1 MRATIDPMRT
11 KIDIDTRTFVRF
23 WLVIFGIVLA
33 TFLITKAQTGL
44 IIIGVSIFLAL
55 ALNAPVA
62 FIAKKLPGKSRVGAT
77 AIAYVAVIFILGLI
91 LTLVVPPVIQQTAKV
106 AQTIPTIVESAS
118 GQWEGVRD
126 FVNEYNLQDQLDSA
140 MASIQSSAS
149 AWAGNIGQSVVTGI
163 GSVFAGI
170 AALILVLVL
179 TFLTLVEG
187 PEWLKRIWRLYKDPV
202 AMKKHRRVAHRVYGV
217 VSGYVVGQLT
227 VSTIGATCAGLF
239 VFILSF
245 IFPTVDAGLAM
256 PTAAITFILSL
267 IPMFGATIGGVLIA
281 LLLALNSLPAA
292 IIYAVYFVVY
302 QQIENNFIAP
312 HIQAKRINLS
322 ALMVLAAVTIGLYMF
337 GVIGGIIAIPIA
349 GSIRI
354 LIEEFLENR
363 RAQDEEDDDDDKPK
377 RIEPKAKLVTAKV
390 ESDKK
395 A

>member
-1 MRATIDPMRT
+1 MRT

-33 TFLITKAQTGL
+33 AFLIMKAQTGL

-62 FIAKKLPGKSRVGAT
+62 YISKKLPGKSRVGAT
-77 AIAYVAVIFILGLI
+77 AIAYVAVIVILGLI

-118 GQWEGVRD
+118 GQWQGITDIVE
-126 FVNEYNLQDQLDSA
+126 EYNLQDQLDSA
-140 MASIQSSAS
+140 MSSIQSSAAS
-149 AWAGNIGQSVVTGI
+149 WAGNIGQNIVTGI
-163 GSVFAGI
+163 GSVFSGI

-187 PEWLKRIWRLYKDPV
+187 PEWLKRIWRLYKDQDR
-202 AMKKHRRVAHRVYGV
+202 MKKHRRVAQRIYGV

-227 VSTIGATCAGLF
+227 VSTIGATAAGLF

-245 IFPTVDAGLAM
+245 IFPTVDAELAM

-292 IIYAVYFVVY
+292 IIYAIFFVIY
-302 QQIENNFIAP
+302 QQIENNFISP

-363 RAQDEEDDDDDKPK
+363 RAQEEVDEREAKK
-377 RIEPKAKLVTAKV
+377 TQPKAKLIEAKV
-390 ESDKK
+390 ETTPKG
-395 A
+395 